1 MADQQTQ
8 KMWSVLRRVWG
19 KSDTERTENA
29 SPKRDIDAGVE
40 KKPKRVLERKF
51 KWHVM
56 NDYSGDYIGVNT

>member
-1 MADQQTQ
+1 
-8 KMWSVLRRVWG
+8 MWSVLRRVWG

-56 NDYSGDYIGVNT
+56 NDSYKVA